1 MNMLIKI
8 CIFFFLVSCE
18 SLFFDNYTIKT
29 FNRADESV
37 RNFYKVKKGD
47 NLYLISKKYNVTIQK
62 LINFNNIDFPYKIY
76 PNQKIFIPRE
86 RIHIVSKGET
96 LYSIS
101 RKYKT
106 DIFSIR
112 KFNKLKN
119 TNIIEINQKLVIPE
133 NNKKISKKKKIK
145 AKKIDKKSKIVTK
158 AKKEKN
164 IPKVNYKEKFA
175 WPVKGKIILK
185 FGSSS
190 PGLFN
195 DGINISSSPGANVRA
210 SSDGEI
216 VYSGNEIPGYG
227 NLILIRHSK
236 NWITAYAHLDK
247 ILIKKGNFVK
257 KGDLIGSVG
266 SSGNVKNPQ
275 LHFEIRKGK
284 EAVDPLKYLS

>member
-1 MNMLIKI
+1 MNLLIKI
-8 CIFFFLVSCE
+8 SIFFFLVSCE
-18 SLFFDNYTIKT
+18 SLFFDDYTIKT
-29 FNRADESV
+29 FNRVKEPSSS
-37 RNFYKVKKGD
+37 FYTVKKGD

-62 LINFNNIDFPYKIY
+62 IINFNNIDFPYKIY

-133 NNKKISKKKKIK
+133 NNKKISKKKKFK
-145 AKKIDKKSKIVTK
+145 AKKIDKKKKIAAKTK
-158 AKKEKN
+158 KKIN
-164 IPKVNYKEKFA
+164 IPKSNYKEKFA

-195 DGINISSSPGANVRA
+195 DGINISSSSGAKVRA
-210 SSDGEI
+210 SGDGEI

-247 ILIKKGNFVK
+247 ILIKKGSFVK
-257 KGDLIGSVG
+257 KGDHIGSVG
-266 SSGNVKNPQ
+266 SSGNVQNPQ